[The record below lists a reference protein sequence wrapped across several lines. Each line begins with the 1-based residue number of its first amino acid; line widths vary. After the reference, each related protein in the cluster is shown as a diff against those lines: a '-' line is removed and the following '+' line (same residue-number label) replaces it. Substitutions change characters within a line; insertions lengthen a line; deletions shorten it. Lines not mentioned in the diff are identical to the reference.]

1 MNKLY
6 VSIEKNGALTPVGTI
21 EGKGPSDA
29 RFRYDRK
36 YLLSDDAVPVSIS
49 LPLKSKPFSAAV
61 TSAFF
66 EGLLPEGFTR
76 RTVAQWM
83 HVDEGD
89 YLPILHGLGRECLG
103 ALCITE
109 DGDSMD
115 ASYEKIDSER
125 VRELAAEGASRSAEL
140 VTNAHLSLTGASG
153 KAGLYLGPDGDQWY
167 VPLGLAPSTHIVKQS
182 HVRFDNIVL
191 NEQLAQMTAA
201 KCGIMTPKSFIINT
215 GRGGEG
221 EVLLATCRY
230 DRVMDPA
237 FFYKEAA
244 RSGSRKAAEGAMGKS
259 AGFIDGLPRPY
270 RLHRA
275 GFIDGTSRQC
285 RPSGA
290 GFIDGLPRPYRLH
303 QEDFAQIMGIPAY
316 LKYEQGNEENNES
329 AENSGEGGRNGSN
342 GYLARMFDVLR
353 DYSSDPVADQIRL
366 WDTLVFDYLVGNT
379 DAHLKNF
386 SLLYSPDLK
395 SMRLSPAY
403 DIVSTAVYEQSTRE
417 LAIRIGGACSLDEV
431 TRDSFRKAA
440 QDAGLGM
447 RMAMRRL
454 DAMRSR
460 FTRALHDS
468 AEELAAAGFVYAPEM
483 EQRVLRSGGIAR
495 L

>member
-1 MNKLY
+1 MSKLY
-6 VSIEKNGALTPVGTI
+6 VSIEKNGILTAVGTI
-21 EGKGPSDA
+21 EGKGPSGA
-29 RFRYDRK
+29 RFRYDRN
-36 YLLSDDAVPVSIS
+36 YLASDDPVPVSIS
-49 LPLKSKPFSAAV
+49 LPLRERPFSAAV
-61 TSAFF
+61 TAAFF

-115 ASYEKIDSER
+115 ASYEKINNER

-153 KAGLYLGPDGDQWY
+153 KAGLYLAPDGGQWY
-167 VPLGLAPSTHIVKQS
+167 LPLGLAPSTHIVKQS

-201 KCGIMTPKSFIINT
+201 RCGIKTPKSFIINT
-215 GRGGEG
+215 GKGGEG
-221 EVLLATCRY
+221 EVLLATERY
-230 DRVMDPA
+230 DRVMDPP
-237 FFYKEAA
+237 
-244 RSGSRKAAEGAMGKS
+244 
-259 AGFIDGLPRPY
+259 AGE
-270 RLHRA
+270 
-275 GFIDGTSRQC
+275 
-285 RPSGA
+285 
-290 GFIDGLPRPYRLH
+290 IDGLPRPYRLH

-316 LKYEQGNEENNES
+316 SKYEQGNDD
-329 AENSGEGGRNGSN
+329 
-342 GYLARMFDVLR
+342 YLARMFEVLR
-353 DYSSDPVADQIRL
+353 NYSSDPVADQTRL

-440 QDAGLGM
+440 ADAGLGE
-447 RMAMRRL
+447 RMAMRRF
-454 DAMRSR
+454 DAMRSK

-468 AEELAAAGFVYAPEM
+468 AEELAAAGFINAGEM
-483 EQRVLRSGGIAR
+483 ENRMLQNGGIKHTKTPDFFPD